1 MKTQTIPRLAGITQ
15 RVMAVDEEM
24 GAIAIRMNFGPGST
38 FQGGGELDVF
48 HSFKI
53 YDGLIRAA
61 EAFFK
66 QAPAGTKSGWD

>member
-1 MKTQTIPRLAGITQ
+1 MLPRLAGITQ

-24 GAIAIRMNFGPGST
+24 GVVAIRMNFGPGST

-53 YDGLIRAA
+53 YDGVMRG
-61 EAFFK
+61 EDSFFEGSAFGCRLGFI
-66 QAPAGTKSGWD
+66 